1 MVSTAAKLMANKE
14 RDKRTKLQS
23 TIRQPEK
30 SIGEQTIKYT
40 HRKNEKTEKRKESV
54 QYGTKTIILFEKMT
68 FKVKTILY
76 EDVLETKT

>member
-1 MVSTAAKLMANKE
+1 MANKE

-23 TIRQPEK
+23 DKQKNLLANRQ
-30 SIGEQTIKYT
+30 SNIHT
-40 HRKNEKTEKRKESV
+40 EKTKRQKKRKESV

>member
-40 HRKNEKTEKRKESV
+40 HRKNEKTEKKERKCAIRHKNNYFV
-54 QYGTKTIILFEKMT
+54 
-68 FKVKTILY
+68 
-76 EDVLETKT
+76 